1 MASLY
6 PLMSQFY
13 GTYLHFLFVMNDVG
27 TLRIFLSL
35 KNIDCGAYTIYKIL
49 DLVEY
54 FPVVQ
59 LWFHFHELFI
69 LIIPSKTQGS
79 LWRGWPKW
87 NSTHLGATSLWI
99 LSSNWTLMCG
109 SIIIIKSLFYLVGI
123 ESILVEYGIHFF
135 LLIYVNYFIN
145 ISSWINHINSQIL

>member
-79 LWRGWPKW
+79 L
-87 NSTHLGATSLWI
+87 
-99 LSSNWTLMCG
+99 
-109 SIIIIKSLFYLVGI
+109 
-123 ESILVEYGIHFF
+123 
-135 LLIYVNYFIN
+135 
-145 ISSWINHINSQIL
+145 